1 MNAQV
6 NEMDNYT
13 IALAGNP
20 NSGKTTVFNA
30 LTGSRQ
36 YVGNWPGVTV
46 ERKEGFF
53 KIEDHK
59 ITVVDLPGIYSF
71 AARSLDEK
79 ISRRFI
85 LMQKPDLVVNVVDA
99 SNLER
104 NLYLTT
110 QLIEMKIPL
119 LIVLNMMDVAEQRK
133 IRIELE
139 HLSTHLDCPIIPI
152 VAARNEGIENLKKE
166 IHHTLR
172 VKNIPQTDVTY
183 DSVIESAIK
192 EVQGLAKDEAVKN
205 DVNERWLAI
214 KLLEKDKLATELTQ
228 GSLSERIQPQ
238 VQKIEKHT
246 NQAVNLI
253 IADGRYGFIHGLLKD
268 VMHRQE
274 EIIRTVSDKID
285 RIILHRYFS
294 LPIFFFV
301 MYLVFMI
308 TINVGAPFVD
318 FFDQFMGTIFVDG
331 LAELLLSWQAPAWL
345 ITLLATGIGGGLQAI
360 STFIPPIFFMF
371 LSLSILEDSGYMSRA
386 AFVMEKYMRFIGLPG
401 KAFIPM
407 IVGFG
412 CNVPAI
418 MATRTL
424 ENRSDRILTILI
436 NPLMSCGARLPVY
449 AFFALVFFPRH
460 GGLIIFIIYLT
471 GIILAI
477 FSGLLFKKTLFKGDI
492 SSYVMELPSYHIPTF
507 NGIMMHTW
515 HRLKGFL
522 IRAGKVIIFVVLL
535 LTVLNSIGAD
545 GRLGNID
552 AGNSVLSF
560 IAQKITPAFSPMGI
574 TNDNWPATVGLITGI
589 FAKETVVGSINTL
602 YGQMNEDLDT
612 DGEFDLKSGIL
623 VAMKAIPDG
632 FGKLADSI
640 FDPLGIR
647 SETELESS
655 QDFEQTA
662 FYEIRQRFSSRN
674 AAFAY
679 MLFVLIYMPC
689 VAVIAVIQRE
699 AGVRWA
705 IFSVLYLTALAWI
718 IATVFYQVSVFAVQ
732 PAVSSLWLAICLTAL
747 TGFYFILKF
756 RSRKKDK
763 HIIAQKKLF
772 LQKNS

>member
-152 VAARNEGIENLKKE
+152 VAARNEGIENLKQG
-166 IHHTLR
+166 IQQTLR
-172 VKNIPQTDVTY
+172 VKRTPKTNVTY
-183 DSVIESAIK
+183 DSVIEAAIK
-192 EVQGLAKDEAVKN
+192 EVQSLAKDEALKHN
-205 DVNERWLAI
+205 VNERWLAI

-274 EIIRTVSDKID
+274 EIIRSVSDKID
-285 RIILHRYFS
+285 RIILHRYLS

-301 MYLVFMI
+301 MYMVFMI

-360 STFIPPIFFMF
+360 FTFIPPIFFMF

-386 AFVMEKYMRFIGLPG
+386 AFVMEKSMRFIGLPG

-449 AFFALVFFPRH
+449 AFFALVFFPRN

-477 FSGLLFKKTLFKGDI
+477 FSGLLFKNTLFKGDI

-535 LTVLNSIGAD
+535 LTALNSIGAD
-545 GRLGNID
+545 GRLGNTD

-560 IAQKITPAFSPMGI
+560 IAKKITPAFSPMGI
-574 TNDNWPATVGLITGI
+574 KNDNWPATVGLITGI

-602 YGQMNEDLDT
+602 YGQMGEELDT
-612 DGEFDLKSGIL
+612 VGDFDLKSGIL

-632 FGKLADSI
+632 FRELADSI

-655 QDFEQTA
+655 LDFEQTA

-756 RSRKKDK
+756 RN
-763 HIIAQKKLF
+763 QKKE
-772 LQKNS
+772 